1 MDYNQMAQMKLHNI
15 KLRRTL
21 AEETAYT
28 KMLADLD
35 FTSYLLDSNLAR
47 QAGIKMV
54 FEIDEPSFKA
64 VEKKIDGLA
73 KCFSLGR

>member
-28 KMLADLD
+28 KMLDDLD
-35 FTSYLLDSNLAR
+35 FNGHLLYSDLAR
-47 QAGIKMV
+47 QAGIKMIL
-54 FEIDEPSFKA
+54 EIDEPSFKA
-64 VEKKIDGLA
+64 VEKKIDGLT

>member
-35 FTSYLLDSNLAR
+35 FTSYLLYSDLAR
-47 QAGIKMV
+47 QTGIKMV
-54 FEIDEPSFKA
+54 FEIDEPSFKTA
-64 VEKKIDGLA
+64 EKKIDGLA

>member
-15 KLRRTL
+15 NGH
-21 AEETAYT
+21 
-28 KMLADLD
+28 
-35 FTSYLLDSNLAR
+35 LLYSDLAR
-47 QAGIKMV
+47 QARIKMIL
-54 FEIDEPSFKA
+54 EIDEPSFKA